1 MRVLLSTNGSRVVAP
16 PEEWDASV
24 ATDVMTTGGWR

>member
-1 MRVLLSTNGSRVVAP
+1 MRVLLSTYGSRVVAAP
-16 PEEWDASV
+16 VEWDASV